1 MYISNKMNGLK
12 KFYPLF
18 VAVFSSAPLF
28 FAMAAGEPD
37 PGPLRKLIDTAK
49 DTLVKN
55 VIPLLL
61 VIATVIFIVAL
72 IRYIFSIDAN
82 KAKMRETML
91 WTVISLAVILSLW
104 ALVTILSAFFGTVQS
119 IPQPTLPATTPI

>member
-1 MYISNKMNGLK
+1 MR
-12 KFYPLF
+12 KFYPLL
-18 VAVFSSAPLF
+18 VVGFSSAPLF
-28 FAMAAGEPD
+28 AALAGDITPD
-37 PGPLRKLIDTAK
+37 PKPLTKLIDSVKTI
-49 DTLVKN
+49 LVGS

-72 IRYIFSIDAN
+72 VRYIFSIDAN

-104 ALVTILSAFFGTVQS
+104 ALVTMLSAFFGTVDT
-119 IPQPTLPATTPI
+119 IPQPTFN

>member
-1 MYISNKMNGLK
+1 MIKNNIRGFK
-12 KFYPLF
+12 KFYPLI
-18 VAVFSSAPLF
+18 VASFSSIPLF
-28 FAMAAGEPD
+28 AAVAADTAPD
-37 PGPLRKLIDTAK
+37 PKPLRKLIDTAK
-49 DTLVKN
+49 DTLVQN

-104 ALVTILSAFFGTVQS
+104 ALVTILSSFFGTVDK
-119 IPQPTLPATTPI
+119 IPQPTL

>member
-1 MYISNKMNGLK
+1 MFMVKNKIIGIK
-12 KFYPLF
+12 KFYPLM
-18 VAVFSSAPLF
+18 VAAFFFIPLF
-28 FAMAAGEPD
+28 AAVAADVNPD
-37 PGPLRKLIDTAK
+37 PKPLRELIDRAK
-49 DTLVKN
+49 DTLVNN

-104 ALVTILSAFFGTVQS
+104 ALVTILSAFFGTVNQ
-119 IPQPTLPATTPI
+119 IPQPLVPTTK